1 MVVFQLVELLV
12 LLPKVRDSNSFN
24 GIEYYIYQL
33 KLHFVAPSH
42 KLDFLA
48 LKTLTTFYHSA
59 RSVQEIVSTYLGS
72 AFVNF

>member
-33 KLHFVAPSH
+33 KLHFVTSNH

-48 LKTLTTFYHSA
+48 FKTLTTFYHSA
-59 RSVQEIVSTYLGS
+59 RSVQET
-72 AFVNF
+72 F